1 MKPQFFKSIL
11 ISFLLVSSQMKLV
24 SQSINY
30 AINDTMFVYAFNGLN
45 IREQQNMKAKVIEK
59 IEFGQKVQILEIP
72 ENAYD
77 NAIEIENIT
86 GNWLLVKYNNTI
98 GYAFDGY
105 LSKLPN
111 TPFPSVTPLFK
122 HFDKANE
129 DGYEGHQMEAEL
141 TKYLETYYK
150 PLCETVEYFDP
161 KKGKG
166 GQKLEITKLQNGYT
180 KIIKVGWEGYAMEL
194 LLPKIRLSEVKNLI
208 LYIARKAIVYPN
220 TYKEINESL
229 LNINEHSEYQEILNL
244 SMFWISIIKYP
255 ESDTWSIEFSVAV
268 S

>member
-1 MKPQFFKSIL
+1 MKTLTFKIISIFL
-11 ISFLLVSSQMKLV
+11 LLVSSGMKLV

-30 AINDTMFVYAFNGLN
+30 AINDTMYVYAFNGLN
-45 IREQQNMKAKVIEK
+45 IREQQNMNAKVIKK

-77 NAIEIENIT
+77 NAIEIENIK

-111 TPFPSVTPLFK
+111 TPFPSTNPVFK
-122 HFDKANE
+122 HFEKANE
-129 DGYEGHQMEAEL
+129 DSYEGHQMETEL
-141 TKYLETYYK
+141 TKYIETYYK
-150 PLCETVEYFDP
+150 PLCETVEYYDP
-161 KKGKG
+161 NKSKG
-166 GQKLEITKLQNGYT
+166 GEKLEITKLQNGYT
-180 KIIKVGWEGYAMEL
+180 KIIKVGWEGYSMEL
-194 LLPKIRLSEVKNLI
+194 LLPEIRLSEVKNLI

-229 LNINEHSEYQEILNL
+229 LNINEHSQYQEILNL
-244 SMFWISIIKYP
+244 SMFWISIKKYP
-255 ESDTWSIEFSVAV
+255 ESNKWSIEFSVAV